1 MAFLRKAKIAAFKAR
16 LQLAEA
22 ERKRIVETVT
32 KSQVNMARL
41 ADRIDKV
48 EYEIRALSN
57 ELRLLEM
64 PNPDD

>member
-32 KSQVNMARL
+32 KSQVNMSRL

-48 EYEIRALSN
+48 EYEIHALSN

-64 PNPDD
+64 PDPDE